1 MYCVKWN
8 RRIRYN
14 TDLLAIHDEAFLSH
28 SVGAACSDLM
38 ANHMI
43 SDVGRIFIETSS
55 HIGNHCWPGPLGLWN
70 KRNCCGLVEVLLLSS
85 RFLFPCLPQKFT
97 RTAEYLPGTLWP
109 TRLQDWHLNLWKV
122 WKATQQRSPWAV
134 PLTTAHARALTNEP
148 RLPPQCVHIPTKG
161 GRTTPL
167 LEI

>member
-1 MYCVKWN
+1 MKWKN
-8 RRIRYN
+8 SLQHRPAGRPWWGFPQSLSRCCLFQIWWRI
-14 TDLLAIHDEAFLSH
+14 TWFLMFEES
-28 SVGAACSDLM
+28 SLK
-38 ANHMI
+38 I
-43 SDVGRIFIETSS
+43 SS
-55 HIGNHCWPGPLGLWN
+55 HIGNHSWPGPLGLWN

-85 RFLFPCLPQKFT
+85 RFLFPCLPQRFT
-97 RTAEYLPGTLWP
+97 RTAEYLPATLWP

>member
-14 TDLLAIHDEAFLSH
+14 TDLLAIHDEAFLGH
-28 SVGAACSDLM
+28 SVCAA
-38 ANHMI
+38 
-43 SDVGRIFIETSS
+43 RFWFIGKS
-55 HIGNHCWPGPLGLWN
+55 HDFWCWKNFHWNFIAHRQPLLTGTPGSLKQKELLWSGWSTAPLLPFSFPMSHREVHKDSRVPARYIVADQTAGL
-70 KRNCCGLVEVLLLSS
+70 
-85 RFLFPCLPQKFT
+85 
-97 RTAEYLPGTLWP
+97 TLEP
-109 TRLQDWHLNLWKV
+109 LKL